1 MFKKQEEQ
9 FQVFVAGSIIYRD
22 GHYYKVHDYGV
33 VEIAPPEPLKKDATD
48 ENS

>member
-1 MFKKQEEQ
+1 MFSKKEEQ
-9 FQVFVAGSIIYRD
+9 FQVFVTGSIIYRD

-33 VEIAPPEPLKKDATD
+33 VEIAPPEPLKKETPN